1 MLGFFFFSSR
11 RRHTRCYRDWSS
23 DVCSSDLP
31 YPAQNGVQQRP
42 TLISSAET
50 IAWLPQIVD
59 GGARADT
66 KLVSVT
72 GAVNSP
78 GVYEVPHGTTLGA
91 ILDKAGGVTGTLK
104 GIHVGG
110 PTGGVLAA
118 SKRDTKLGFEELR
131 AAGTHMGSAQI
142 RAIASDT
149 CVVVYAAKLFAYL
162 AKETCGICVPCR
174 VGTARVQGILE
185 GVQSQLGR
193 DTDTAWLAELGD
205 HMEKFSLCGFGITA
219 PSILKTTMSEFAAD
233 YRAHIQDRKCPT
245 GTCAPIRARRD
256 R

>member
-1 MLGFFFFSSR
+1 MAPQR
-11 RRHTRCYRDWSS
+11 P
-23 DVCSSDLP
+23 P

-78 GVYEVPHGTTLGA
+78 GVYEVPLGTTLGA

-118 SKRDTKLGFEELR
+118 SNRDTQLGVEELP
-131 AAGTHMGSAQI
+131 AAATPMGSPQI
-142 RAIASDT
+142 RAIASHT
-149 CVVVYAAKLFAYL
+149 SPL
-162 AKETCGICVPCR
+162 A
-174 VGTARVQGILE
+174 
-185 GVQSQLGR
+185 S
-193 DTDTAWLAELGD
+193 
-205 HMEKFSLCGFGITA
+205 A
-219 PSILKTTMSEFAAD
+219 PHL
-233 YRAHIQDRKCPT
+233 
-245 GTCAPIRARRD
+245 
-256 R
+256 